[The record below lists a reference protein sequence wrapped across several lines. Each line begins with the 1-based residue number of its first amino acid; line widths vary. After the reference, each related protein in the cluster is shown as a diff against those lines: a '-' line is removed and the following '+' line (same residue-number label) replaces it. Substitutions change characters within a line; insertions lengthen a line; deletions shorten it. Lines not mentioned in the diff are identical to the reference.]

1 MSTLEIRAKEFAELA
16 HGRIDQR
23 RKYTDEPYIKH
34 PAAVVEL
41 VRSVPH
47 TTEML
52 AAAWLHDVVEDTGI
66 QLDEIRE
73 VFGEVVS
80 ELVDDLTDVSL
91 PSDGNRA
98 TRRAIDHAHTAAAS
112 PEAQTIKL
120 ADIIDNLSGI
130 VTYDAKFAKTYLAE
144 KRHLLEVLIEGNRE
158 LWEKA
163 SKLAN
168 QPV

>member
-1 MSTLEIRAKEFAELA
+1 MTDLEQSAREFAALA
-16 HGRIDQR
+16 HGRINQR
-23 RKYTDEPYIKH
+23 RKYTDEPYIVH
-34 PAAVVEL
+34 PEAVAEL

-47 TTEML
+47 TPEMI
-52 AAAWLHDVVEDTGI
+52 AAAWLHDVVEDTDV
-66 QLDEIRE
+66 QLDEIKQL
-73 VFGEVVS
+73 FGEIVAD
-80 ELVDDLTDVSL
+80 LVADLTDVSL

-98 TRRAIDHAHTAAAS
+98 TRQAIDRAHTAAAS